1 MALPKEDPN
10 SKTSK
15 LTLDKAGLQAFL
27 DDRVV
32 PFTEQIRKIQLD
44 DPTLGPSMGTLLGES
59 DLDYDS
65 AEFDSYG
72 SGRPLSI
79 GMMLKEDYLHGKGAD
94 LNKAVGKSAEDL
106 VAIFEEQQ
114 KLFGDIEE
122 NLKDTISTLLS
133 TQGDNLT
140 SIEGQELLDIF
151 EDVDGSMAAGGTGG
165 DGSGSKNND
174 EE

>member
-10 SKTSK
+10 SKTGK
-15 LTLDKAGLQAFL
+15 LTLDKAGLQSFL
-27 DDRVV
+27 DDRVI
-32 PFTEQIRKIQLD
+32 PFTDQIRKIQLD
-44 DPTLGPSMGTLLGES
+44 DPVLGPAMGTLLGDA

-79 GMMLKEDYLHGKGAD
+79 GMMLKTDYLHGKGAD

-122 NLKDTISTLLS
+122 NLKDTISTLFS
-133 TQGDNLT
+133 TQGDNLIN
-140 SIEGQELLDIF
+140 IEGQEFLDIF
-151 EDVDGSMAAGGTGG
+151 EDVDDSMATNSTGG
-165 DGSGSKNND
+165 SGENSK